1 MYLTGITQGS
11 CLLFNWKNWVF
22 LCPLGMQTLQYVI
35 CTGMKR
41 ITVFCFIM
49 NLQQEIQ
56 QMYAIG
62 RPQSLIA
69 VKLHVQRHRM
79 YVLTPTMVCW
89 QRSPTRWRMITLD
102 VLEEGM

>member
-1 MYLTGITQGS
+1 MYLTGITRGS
-11 CLLFNWKNWVF
+11 CHFVQLEKMGF
-22 LCPLGMQTLQYVI
+22 LVSFRNANTVI

-89 QRSPTRWRMITLD
+89 QRSPTRWRTITWE
-102 VLEEGM
+102 VWEEGM